1 MIINNTDL
9 SLVRESDA
17 ITSGIFSYLLFIII
31 ILIYLYLLLLLS
43 NIAAHFPKEVA
54 RGLCLQRQPVNKTLA
69 DRRDNVRSRIL
80 MGIFQIL
87 PLRTLTPMLL
97 LLL

>member
-9 SLVRESDA
+9 LLVRESDA

-31 ILIYLYLLLLLS
+31 ILIYLYLLLLS